1 MAIIKNKKNSQA
13 GYNQDENT
21 KEQCDMEIDGMYPP
35 SPDEYPG
42 PTIQNQVNQV
52 NNNQMN
58 NNYGEIPLN
67 EQALEELIEKEEE
80 SLTKKENSQMKG
92 LEEIKANL
100 KSLNSFFTNIKNSL
114 YKEDFYANLKMKISK

>member
-42 PTIQNQVNQV
+42 PTIQNQVNQHHF
-52 NNNQMN
+52 
-58 NNYGEIPLN
+58 LHRF
-67 EQALEELIEKEEE
+67 LLR
-80 SLTKKENSQMKG
+80 S
-92 LEEIKANL
+92 
-100 KSLNSFFTNIKNSL
+100 NSFK
-114 YKEDFYANLKMKISK
+114 

>member
-1 MAIIKNKKNSQA
+1 
-13 GYNQDENT
+13 
-21 KEQCDMEIDGMYPP
+21 MYPP

-114 YKEDFYANLKMKISK
+114 YEEDFYANLKMKISK